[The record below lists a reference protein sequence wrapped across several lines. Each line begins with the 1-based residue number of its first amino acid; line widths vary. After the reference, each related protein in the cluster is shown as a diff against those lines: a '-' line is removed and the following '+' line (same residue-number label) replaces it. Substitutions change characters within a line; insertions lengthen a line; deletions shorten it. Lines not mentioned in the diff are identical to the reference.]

1 MTPKTNNMEEHTLII
16 SFDRKQLLFLAS
28 AIIVAGIASNY
39 STVCPSTSHGIVA
52 RSVARDLL
60 DSVLK

>member
-1 MTPKTNNMEEHTLII
+1 MEEQTIII
-16 SFDRKQLLFLAS
+16 SIDRKQLLFLAA